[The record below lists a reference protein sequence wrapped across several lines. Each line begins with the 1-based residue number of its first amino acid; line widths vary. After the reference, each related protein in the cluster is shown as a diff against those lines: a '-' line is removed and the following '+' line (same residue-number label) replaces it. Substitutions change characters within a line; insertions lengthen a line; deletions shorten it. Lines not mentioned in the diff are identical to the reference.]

1 MKVHIEKD
9 VLEWVLQQ
17 CQNVA
22 INDETTM
29 LLDKW
34 MTGEKTPTFN
44 QVEKVSKAMR
54 IPFGYFFLQEPP
66 VEDTSLLEY
75 RTVHSIDLETPSRDL
90 MDTIHDME
98 LIQDWIKEDLLQKGI
113 DPPDFIGAMNVQSD
127 VNDFANYS
135 RNILGL
141 NLKWFL
147 QGKSSYDSFRYIRNA
162 ISNAGVAVMMSGIVG
177 NNTRR
182 SLSIDEFR
190 AFTLIDEL
198 APLIFINSNDSWNGK
213 LFSLLHEFNHIVL
226 GKSSFYND
234 RYSAQKRVSKLEVL
248 CNAVTAEI
256 LVPHQL
262 FLKEWEI
269 LGDAEAS
276 EKINVVAKIFRCG
289 TIVVARR
296 ALDARFISEDAYDIA
311 VNTAIEFFNEQ
322 RKKRK
327 SSGGNYYSTVANRI
341 DRRFLGNLVNSVIA
355 GRTLYTDAFRLT
367 NTNQST
373 FEKLIIQAGVG

>member
-44 QVEKVSKAMR
+44 QVEKVSKATR

-147 QGKSSYDSFRYIRNA
+147 QGNSSYDSFRYIRNA

-234 RYSAQKRVSKLEVL
+234 RYSAQQRVSKLEVL

>member
-44 QVEKVSKAMR
+44 QVEKVSKATR

-234 RYSAQKRVSKLEVL
+234 RYSAQQRVSKLEVL

-296 ALDARFISEDAYDIA
+296 ALDARFISEDTYDIA

-322 RKKRK
+322 RKKEK
-327 SSGGNYYSTVANRI
+327 AVA
-341 DRRFLGNLVNSVIA
+341 VIITA
-355 GRTLYTDAFRLT
+355 LWPT
-367 NTNQST
+367 
-373 FEKLIIQAGVG
+373 E